1 MSKSPNKSKITKKI
15 FQYTGSSGTNIDL
28 SSLYMQSDL
37 EISRIEYEETA
48 YHLYCTCKLNYGT
61 CPYCCHSSHRVH
73 SRYTRTI
80 VDLSI
85 LGHPVTM
92 TLGVRKFFCDNPHCR
107 KKTFAEQPGDEIF
120 RYRRRTRRC
129 EMVVTQHGLSQ
140 SSESAQK
147 LLKSI
152 GITISGDTVL
162 RDLHRMKIPENKDVS
177 NIGIDDWAYRKGVTY
192 GSIIVNL
199 DTGKVIDLLNDRG
212 VDSFQKWLDNHVQVG
227 IVSRDRSTDY
237 SSAITATGR
246 NIVEVADRFHLNKN
260 MSDCIT
266 KVIGSHY
273 EEYRR
278 LARPDE
284 VQIMECSIEK
294 EDSQQPD
301 NPIKVKNDSRQ
312 IMFNEVKEL
321 QKKEL
326 KINRIAKVLG
336 IARQTVRKYML
347 LDSLPKRV
355 SKERNEYYLY
365 DDYVESEHKKGKAL
379 STIYKEIQMMGFRG
393 SRSPFNYHYRY
404 LSDGRRGY
412 KSKQK
417 MEEMQK
423 RAAKVIALKRE
434 PLVPIRQIAHIVEKS
449 LRARKLDTKEEHLID
464 QLMTLNWF
472 REIYIAA
479 GSFYKTIMGTDVNNL
494 LTWLDTYRNSC
505 IKELK
510 TLAYG
515 ISLDI
520 KAVQN
525 AVLFDI
531 SNGIVEGFVNKLKVV
546 KRMMY
551 GKASLNLLR
560 KKMVFSELGFN

>member
-1 MSKSPNKSKITKKI
+1 
-15 FQYTGSSGTNIDL
+15 
-28 SSLYMQSDL
+28 
-37 EISRIEYEETA
+37 
-48 YHLYCTCKLNYGT
+48 
-61 CPYCCHSSHRVH
+61 
-73 SRYTRTI
+73 
-80 VDLSI
+80 
-85 LGHPVTM
+85 
-92 TLGVRKFFCDNPHCR
+92 
-107 KKTFAEQPGDEIF
+107 
-120 RYRRRTRRC
+120 
-129 EMVVTQHGLSQ
+129 
-140 SSESAQK
+140 
-147 LLKSI
+147 
-152 GITISGDTVL
+152 
-162 RDLHRMKIPENKDVS
+162 
-177 NIGIDDWAYRKGVTY
+177 
-192 GSIIVNL
+192 
-199 DTGKVIDLLNDRG
+199 
-212 VDSFQKWLDNHVQVG
+212 
-227 IVSRDRSTDY
+227 
-237 SSAITATGR
+237 
-246 NIVEVADRFHLNKN
+246 
-260 MSDCIT
+260 
-266 KVIGSHY
+266 
-273 EEYRR
+273 
-278 LARPDE
+278 
-284 VQIMECSIEK
+284 
-294 EDSQQPD
+294 
-301 NPIKVKNDSRQ
+301 
-312 IMFNEVKEL
+312 
-321 QKKEL
+321 
-326 KINRIAKVLG
+326 
-336 IARQTVRKYML
+336 
-347 LDSLPKRV
+347 
-355 SKERNEYYLY
+355 
-365 DDYVESEHKKGKAL
+365 
-379 STIYKEIQMMGFRG
+379 MMGFRG

-404 LSDGRRGY
+404 LSDGHRGY

-449 LRARKLDTKEEHLID
+449 LRVRKLETKEEHLID